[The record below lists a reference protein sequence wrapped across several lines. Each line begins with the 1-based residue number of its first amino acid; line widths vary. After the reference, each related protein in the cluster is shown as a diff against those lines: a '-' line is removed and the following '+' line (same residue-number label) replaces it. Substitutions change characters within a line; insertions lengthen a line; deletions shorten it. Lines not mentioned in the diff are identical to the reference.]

1 MISVVIPFY
10 NSEKTLECCIDSV
23 VGQIQHDVEI
33 ILIDDGSTDCSAIL
47 CDEYASKDN
56 RIKVIHKENGGVSS
70 ARNKGLEI
78 ATGEYILFLD
88 SDDTFAPNAC
98 EVLLKT
104 ITEKKADCVICGTKE
119 PNGNKWTPNR
129 SHDYASLED
138 FKHDFAEWLN
148 TELLSPIWNK
158 IYKREKISKLF
169 HSEMSFGEDL
179 CFSLDYLKNCECIS
193 FITDT
198 LHFHDNVKTDSL
210 THAFNP
216 NRFKDIEQVQAAI
229 LEFVG
234 SGVEKKLF
242 EKYIRDSINYMYSV
256 YSTSTINNSAK
267 KKLLEEWHKI
277 SYLKK
282 LNIADYNMTRKQRLM
297 LSLWKQRRFS
307 WYLWLL
313 QFKRIMGFLSSKK
326 CYNKPF

>member
-1 MISVVIPFY
+1 MISVIIPFY
-10 NSEKTLECCIDSV
+10 NSGKTLGCCIDSV
-23 VGQIQHDVEI
+23 VGQTQHDVEI

-88 SDDTFAPNAC
+88 SDDTFVPNAC

-119 PNGNKWTPNR
+119 PDGNKWTPNR
-129 SHDYASLED
+129 NHDYTSLDD
-138 FKHDFAEWLN
+138 FKYDFAEWLD

-158 IYKREKISKLF
+158 IYKREKISKPF
-169 HSEMSFGEDL
+169 HCEMSFGEDL
-179 CFSLDYLKNCECIS
+179 CFSLDYLKNCERIS

-198 LHFHDNVKTDSL
+198 LHCHDNVKTDSL
-210 THAFNP
+210 THTFNP
-216 NRFKDIEQVQAAI
+216 NRFKDIEQVQSAI
-229 LEFVG
+229 LKFAG
-234 SGVEKKLF
+234 SGAEKNLF
-242 EKYIRDSINYMYSV
+242 GKYVRDSINYMYSV
-256 YSTSTINNSAK
+256 YSTSLISIGE
-267 KKLLEEWHKI
+267 KLQLLKEWQAV
-277 SYLKK
+277 SYLKQ
-282 LNIADYNMTRKQRLM
+282 LNMADYSLTRKQRLM
-297 LSLWKQRRFS
+297 LSLWKQRRFL

-313 QFKRIMGFLSSKK
+313 QFKGILGKM
-326 CYNKPF
+326 

>member
-1 MISVVIPFY
+1 
-10 NSEKTLECCIDSV
+10 
-23 VGQIQHDVEI
+23 
-33 ILIDDGSTDCSAIL
+33 
-47 CDEYASKDN
+47 
-56 RIKVIHKENGGVSS
+56 
-70 ARNKGLEI
+70 
-78 ATGEYILFLD
+78 
-88 SDDTFAPNAC
+88 
-98 EVLLKT
+98 
-104 ITEKKADCVICGTKE
+104 
-119 PNGNKWTPNR
+119 
-129 SHDYASLED
+129 
-138 FKHDFAEWLN
+138 
-148 TELLSPIWNK
+148 
-158 IYKREKISKLF
+158 
-169 HSEMSFGEDL
+169 MSFGEDL
-179 CFSLDYLKNCECIS
+179 CFSLDYLKNCERIS

-210 THAFNP
+210 THTFNP

-234 SGVEKKLF
+234 SGVKKKLF

-282 LNIADYNMTRKQRLM
+282 LNIADYNMTRKQCLM

-326 CYNKPF
+326 CYNESL